1 MTPEEENVA
10 LLRPL
15 YAAWNETKGASFGA
29 FLDII
34 ADDVD
39 WRSLADG
46 GVGMDFT
53 RSGKT
58 KGDVERYFE
67 GLGRD
72 WEMLHYVID
81 DYVAQGDR
89 VVALGRCGFRH
100 RRTGRVVETDKADVV
115 RIRDGRIVSFF
126 EYYDTA
132 GVDAATR
139 D

>member
-1 MTPEEENVA
+1 MTPEERNVA

-15 YAAWNETKGASFGA
+15 YEAWNATKGASFGS
-29 FLDII
+29 FLEIL

-46 GVGMDFT
+46 GVGMEFT
-53 RSGKT
+53 RSCTT
-58 KGDVERYFE
+58 KEDVRRYFE
-67 GLGRD
+67 GMGRD
-72 WEMLHYVID
+72 WEMLHYTVD

-100 RRTGRVVETDKADVV
+100 RRTGRIVETEKADVV
-115 RIRDGRIVSFF
+115 RIRDGRVISFF
-126 EYYDTA
+126 EFYDTA

-139 D
+139 E

>member
-1 MTPEEENVA
+1 MTPEEQNVA

-15 YAAWNETKGASFGA
+15 YESWNATKGASFGE
-29 FLDII
+29 FLAIL
-34 ADDVD
+34 DDCVD

-53 RSGKT
+53 RSCST
-58 KGDVERYFE
+58 REDVARYFE

-72 WEMLHYVID
+72 WEMVYYTII

-89 VVALGRCGFRH
+89 VVALGRCAYRH
-100 RRTGRVVETDKADVV
+100 RSTGKVVETDKADVI

-126 EYYDTA
+126 EFYDTA

-139 D
+139 G